1 MLRLPSPRIAMYPSI
16 YRFEVSIKCAMY
28 QVSMSIGF
36 LIWNNPGS
44 RPSSLKTEK
53 FQAGFELEAN
63 KMNVPDSMLPRNL
76 NTQIRLHV
84 LGYQISALEVTPV
97 IIIRQLRRIDLII
110 VLLALRSWL
119 HNVLVTDFIMQHHS
133 IKCIDV
139 LVAHQPSPNRFNNEL
154 LKSWTEETYA
164 KPSFFR

>member
-1 MLRLPSPRIAMYPSI
+1 
-16 YRFEVSIKCAMY
+16 
-28 QVSMSIGF
+28 MSIGF
-36 LIWNNPGS
+36 LISNNPGS

-84 LGYQISALEVTPV
+84 LGYQISALEVTLV

-110 VLLALRSWL
+110 VLLALRS
-119 HNVLVTDFIMQHHS
+119 
-133 IKCIDV
+133 
-139 LVAHQPSPNRFNNEL
+139 
-154 LKSWTEETYA
+154 
-164 KPSFFR
+164 